1 MENHLF
7 EGLFWYFAFIL
18 SVVVHEASHALAAL
32 KLGDP
37 TAHLGGQVTLNPVP
51 HMKREP
57 VGTIVVPIISFLL
70 GGWMF
75 GWASAPYDRDWAR
88 RHPGRSGL
96 MALAGPAANLV
107 LVLLAAALIRAGIY
121 FQRFYPPDTV
131 NFSRIT
137 ASYSDGTW
145 AALAAMVSIVFTL
158 NLILLVFN
166 LLPVPPLDGSGIVPL
181 FLPRDRALRYMEFL
195 DRNPMLFIGIIVAWN
210 VFDYI
215 FGPMHLA
222 AINLLYPGANYR

>member
-1 MENHLF
+1 MENQLI

-32 KLGDP
+32 RLGDP
-37 TAHLGGQVTLNPVP
+37 TAHRGGQVTLNPVP

-75 GWASAPYDRDWAR
+75 GWASAPYDRDWAG
-88 RHPGRSGL
+88 RHPKRSGL

-107 LVLLAAALIRAGIY
+107 MVLLAAALIRAGVY
-121 FQRFYPPDTV
+121 FGRFYSPDTV
-131 NFSRIT
+131 NFSHIT

-145 AALAAMVSIVFTL
+145 EALAAMVSIVFTL

-195 DRNPMLFIGIIVAWN
+195 DRSPMLFIGIIVAWN

-215 FGPMHLA
+215 FDPVHLA
-222 AINLLYPGANYR
+222 AINLLYPGANYH